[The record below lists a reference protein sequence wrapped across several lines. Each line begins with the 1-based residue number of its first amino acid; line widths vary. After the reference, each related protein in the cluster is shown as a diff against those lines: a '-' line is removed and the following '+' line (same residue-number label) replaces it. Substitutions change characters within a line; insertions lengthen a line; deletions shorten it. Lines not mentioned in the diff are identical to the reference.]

1 MAIVAVPAPRE
12 AVAALFDLT
21 GRTAL
26 VTGASRG
33 IGAYAAHVL
42 DAAGARVVLTARD
55 AVKLQE
61 VSGSLVNDPVTV
73 PSDLSDSAG
82 VARLLDAV
90 HDAVGAPDVVV
101 NNAGAHVPGAAT
113 ELNEADWDGVLSLNL
128 RSAFL
133 LARGLIPGMAERG
146 WGKVINVAS
155 ILGLVGDVHAAPY
168 VTSKAGLIGMTR
180 ALACEWAGR
189 GVCVNALCPGWI
201 DTDMVGD
208 LRQSRSFDRRVIR
221 RTPVGRWGTPEDLAG
236 AIVFLSS
243 HASDFMIGH
252 ALVVD
257 GGLSAW
263 W

>member
-1 MAIVAVPAPRE
+1 
-12 AVAALFDLT
+12 
-21 GRTAL
+21 
-26 VTGASRG
+26 
-33 IGAYAAHVL
+33 
-42 DAAGARVVLTARD
+42 
-55 AVKLQE
+55 
-61 VSGSLVNDPVTV
+61 
-73 PSDLSDSAG
+73 
-82 VARLLDAV
+82 
-90 HDAVGAPDVVV
+90 
-101 NNAGAHVPGAAT
+101 
-113 ELNEADWDGVLSLNL
+113 
-128 RSAFL
+128 
-133 LARGLIPGMAERG
+133 MAERG

-201 DTDMVGD
+201 DTDMVRD

-252 ALVVD
+252 TLVVD